1 MPPPTAIGVT
11 GGTCIVGARKLQVEI
26 APVQQN
32 TIPRQGS
39 LQCVGNALR
48 QTGEIN
54 SSPCDLNTES
64 IPITNPIRP

>member
-1 MPPPTAIGVT
+1 
-11 GGTCIVGARKLQVEI
+11 
-26 APVQQN
+26 VQQN